1 MGKVSEKTEK
11 NDIIYC
17 FEPMCIKSFPSVE
30 KMSQHLD
37 FEKHDFGQSKALTM
51 EKIKNNWVNQFT
63 LDSDTR
69 SLPSSATGLN
79 TADPSD
85 TLQLQLGWAIP
96 KRYNRRLSEEQKS
109 FLNNIFIEGEK
120 KGCKATAENALAK
133 MRMQFMPK
141 DYLPVSIIRSY
152 FSRRAKKVCSGE
164 INILESENKLEED
177 DEGMV

>member
-1 MGKVSEKTEK
+1 
-11 NDIIYC
+11 
-17 FEPMCIKSFPSVE
+17 
-30 KMSQHLD
+30 
-37 FEKHDFGQSKALTM
+37 M
-51 EKIKNNWVNQFT
+51 EKIKNNWVNRFT

-69 SLPSSATGLN
+69 LLPSSATGLN

-96 KRYNRRLSEEQKS
+96 KRYNRRLSEEKKS
-109 FLNNIFIEGEK
+109 FLNNIFSEGEK

-133 MRMQFMPK
+133 MTMQFMPK
-141 DYLPVSIIRSY
+141 DYLPLSTIWSY

-177 DEGMV
+177 DKGMV

>member
-1 MGKVSEKTEK
+1 M
-11 NDIIYC
+11 
-17 FEPMCIKSFPSVE
+17 
-30 KMSQHLD
+30 
-37 FEKHDFGQSKALTM
+37 
-51 EKIKNNWVNQFT
+51 
-63 LDSDTR
+63 DSDTR

-79 TADPSD
+79 TVDPSD

-109 FLNNIFIEGEK
+109 FLNNIFSEREK

-141 DYLPVSIIRSY
+141 DYLPVSTIRSY

-177 DEGMV
+177 GDEMV